1 MRSAFSHCGLVCAA
15 SLCQAPDVT
24 ELHNP
29 NVQKGAFQTAVIGG
43 VKDLY
48 GVVSIKSLFVQEW
61 HHCLVWDYDFSVVE
75 PSMAK
80 SQSLFG

>member
-1 MRSAFSHCGLVCAA
+1 MVTNCSELDPPPQKMEPSEIMRSAFSHCGLVCAA
-15 SLCQAPDVT
+15 SLCRAPDVT

-48 GVVSIKSLFVQEW
+48 GVVSIKSLFVQE
-61 HHCLVWDYDFSVVE
+61 
-75 PSMAK
+75 
-80 SQSLFG
+80 